1 MDDRLQRRLRDAD
14 PLTAADGQTPSPARL
29 DAIKEQIM
37 RTNEQPVRAAIRP
50 RALGLVG
57 VVAVSLA
64 LVLVVGSLVRP
75 SSTTLAWAPEPT
87 AVTEEQK
94 AAAEKACTENVV
106 VGSGTIRGAGG
117 IVEGGEGEMP
127 APPLPAAPSV
137 LPPLVSLELHGNGG
151 VAILSDGTLT
161 GYCLLKWDGTAFTA
175 GGLAFGMGTPAGF
188 EDGFLVSGM
197 ATEFEGQALG
207 IVAGAA
213 PAGAVTVEVR
223 GGPADGGTA
232 TVQDG
237 QFALWV
243 PGMMGEDD
251 VELVAHDA
259 AGGELGRQTLS
270 KAGEQPELVTLT
282 PDPANPDGLVEG
294 IATPAP

>member
-37 RTNEQPVRAAIRP
+37 QTNERPVRAAIRP

-57 VVAVSLA
+57 VAAVSLA

-75 SSTTLAWAPEPT
+75 TATTLAWAPEPT
-87 AVTEEQK
+87 AVTAEQK
-94 AAAEKACTENVV
+94 AAAERACTENVV
-106 VGSGTIRGAGG
+106 IGSGTIRGGGG

-127 APPLPAAPSV
+127 ALPPAPV
-137 LPPLVSLELHGNGG
+137 TLPPLVSLELHGNGG
-151 VAILSDGTLT
+151 VAILSDGTTT
-161 GYCLLKWDGTAFTA
+161 GYCLLRWDGTTFTA
-175 GGLAFGMGTPAGF
+175 GGLAFGMGVPAGF
-188 EDGFLVSGM
+188 EGGFLVSGM
-197 ATEFEGQALG
+197 TAEFEGQALG

-213 PAGAVTVEVR
+213 PEDAVRVEVR

-243 PGMMGEDD
+243 PGMPGADD
-251 VELVAHDA
+251 VELVAFDG
-259 AGGELGRQTLS
+259 AGNELGRQVLS
-270 KAGEQPELVTLT
+270 KGGEEPGLVTLT
-282 PDPANPDGLVEG
+282 PDPADPDGLVEG
-294 IATPAP
+294 TLAPAP

>member
-14 PLTAADGQTPSPARL
+14 PLTAADGQTPSAARL

-37 RTNEQPVRAAIRP
+37 ETDERPVRAAIRP

-57 VVAVSLA
+57 VAAASLA
-64 LVLVVGSLVRP
+64 LVLVVGSLARP
-75 SSTTLAWAPEPT
+75 TATTLAWAPEPT
-87 AVTEEQK
+87 AVTAEQK

-106 VGSGTIRGAGG
+106 VGSGTIDGLGRLP
-117 IVEGGEGEMP
+117 GEEPPLAP
-127 APPLPAAPSV
+127 APV
-137 LPPLVSLELHGNGG
+137 TLPPLVSLELHGNGG
-151 VAILSDGTLT
+151 VAILSDGTTT
-161 GYCLLKWDGTAFTA
+161 GYCLLRWDGTTFTA
-175 GGLAFGMGTPAGF
+175 GGLAFGMGVPAGF

-197 ATEFEGQALG
+197 ATEFDGQALG

-213 PAGAVTVEVR
+213 PAGAATVEVV

-243 PGMMGEDD
+243 PGLPGEDD
-251 VELVAHDA
+251 VELVAFDA
-259 AGGELGRQTLS
+259 AGNELARQVLMQRGEEPVLGT
-270 KAGEQPELVTLT
+270 AEPGPDAADGVVEL
-282 PDPANPDGLVEG
+282 D
-294 IATPAP
+294 ATPAP

>member
-14 PLTAADGQTPSPARL
+14 PLTAADGQSPSPVRL

-37 RTNEQPVRAAIRP
+37 QTDERPVRAAIRP

-57 VVAVSLA
+57 IAAVSLA
-64 LVLVVGSLVRP
+64 LVLVVGSLARP
-75 SSTTLAWAPEPT
+75 TATTLAWAPEPT
-87 AVTEEQK
+87 AVTTEQK

-106 VGSGTIRGAGG
+106 IGSGTIQGAGG
-117 IVEGGEGEMP
+117 IIEGGEGEMP
-127 APPLPAAPSV
+127 ALPPAPV
-137 LPPLVSLELHGNGG
+137 ALPPLVSLELHGNGG
-151 VAILSDGTLT
+151 VAILSDGTVT
-161 GYCLLKWDGTAFTA
+161 GYCLLKWDGTTFTA
-175 GGLAFGMGTPAGF
+175 GGLAFGMGVPAGF

-197 ATEFEGQALG
+197 STEFEGQSLG

-213 PAGAVTVEVR
+213 PEGAVRVEVR

-243 PGMMGEDD
+243 PSLPGADD
-251 VELVAHDA
+251 VELVAFDA
-259 AGGELGRQTLS
+259 AGTELGRQTLS
-270 KAGEQPELVTLT
+270 KGGEQPELVTLT
-282 PDPANPDGLVEG
+282 P
-294 IATPAP
+294 AP

>member
-14 PLTAADGQTPSPARL
+14 PLTAADGQAPSPVRL

-37 RTNEQPVRAAIRP
+37 QTDERPVRAAIRP

-57 VVAVSLA
+57 IAAVSLA
-64 LVLVVGSLVRP
+64 LVLVVGSLARP
-75 SSTTLAWAPEPT
+75 TATTLAWAPEPT
-87 AVTEEQK
+87 AVTTEQK

-106 VGSGTIRGAGG
+106 IGSGTIQGAGG
-117 IVEGGEGEMP
+117 IIEGGEGEMP
-127 APPLPAAPSV
+127 ALPPAPV
-137 LPPLVSLELHGNGG
+137 ALPPLVSLELHGNGG
-151 VAILSDGTLT
+151 VAILSDGTVT
-161 GYCLLKWDGTAFTA
+161 GYCLLKWDGTTFTA
-175 GGLAFGMGTPAGF
+175 GGLAFGMGVPAGF

-197 ATEFEGQALG
+197 STEFEGQSLG

-213 PAGAVTVEVR
+213 PEGAVRVEVR

-243 PGMMGEDD
+243 PSLPGADD
-251 VELVAHDA
+251 VELVAFDA
-259 AGGELGRQTLS
+259 AGTELGRQTLS
-270 KAGEQPELVTLT
+270 KGGEQPELVTLT
-282 PDPANPDGLVEG
+282 P
-294 IATPAP
+294 AP

>member
-14 PLTAADGQTPSPARL
+14 PLTAADGHTPSAARL

-37 RTNEQPVRAAIRP
+37 ATDERPVRAAIRP

-57 VVAVSLA
+57 VAAASLA
-64 LVLVVGSLVRP
+64 LVLVVGGLARP
-75 SSTTLAWAPEPT
+75 AATTLAWAPEPT
-87 AVTEEQK
+87 AVTAEQK

-106 VGSGTIRGAGG
+106 VGGGAIGGGAIGGTDTRPGD
-117 IVEGGEGEMP
+117 VP
-127 APPLPAAPSV
+127 APPTA

-151 VAILSDGTLT
+151 VAILSDSTIT
-161 GYCLLKWDGTAFTA
+161 GYCLLRWDGTTFTA
-175 GGLAFGMGTPAGF
+175 GGLTLGTGVPAGF

-197 ATEFEGQALG
+197 ATEFDGQALG

-213 PAGAVTVEVR
+213 PAGAVTVKVV

-243 PGMMGEDD
+243 PGLPGEDD
-251 VELVAHDA
+251 VEIVAFDA
-259 AGGELGRQTLS
+259 AGNELGRQTLS
-270 KAGEQPELVTLT
+270 KAGEQPELVT
-282 PDPANPDGLVEG
+282 V
-294 IATPAP
+294 TPAP